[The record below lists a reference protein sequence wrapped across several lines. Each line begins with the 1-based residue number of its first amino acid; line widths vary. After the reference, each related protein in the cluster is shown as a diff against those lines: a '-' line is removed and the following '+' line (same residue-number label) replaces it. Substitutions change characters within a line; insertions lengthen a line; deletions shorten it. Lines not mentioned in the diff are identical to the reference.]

1 MWPGEG
7 NPWVPQESLGAQGEG
22 CTGSRVPWDTPMPP
36 QAPAVTHSPDSWKP
50 GGIRLGTGQGCAGD
64 SSFGQQVM
72 VRGQRW

>member
-7 NPWVPQESLGAQGEG
+7 NPWVPQESPGAQGEG

-50 GGIRLGTGQGCAGD
+50 GGIRLGAGQGCAGD

-72 VRGQRW
+72 VRGQCR